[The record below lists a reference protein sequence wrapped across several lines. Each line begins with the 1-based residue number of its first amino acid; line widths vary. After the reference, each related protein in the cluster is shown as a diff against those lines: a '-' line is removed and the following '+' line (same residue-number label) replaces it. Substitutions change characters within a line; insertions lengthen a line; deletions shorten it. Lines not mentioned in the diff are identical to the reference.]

1 MRAAARTMP
10 QHYAKTESR
19 CGVVSEQLQAR
30 RACGKCCWSA
40 AGTLAR
46 ALVAAAEQPA
56 PADGRQASIRRPDI
70 QAALITALSRK
81 PTCSRLGSGAQTT
94 VFHAQ
99 IAQNFLR
106 GALPRTPLGL
116 RPRPHL
122 GLSSPSVPT
131 AGRFPWHGRPR
142 LLLIVSVTKSTV
154 TLWFRPPP

>member
-19 CGVVSEQLQAR
+19 CGEVSEQLQAC
-30 RACGKCCWSA
+30 RACGKYCWSA

-56 PADGRQASIRRPDI
+56 PADGRQASNRRPDI
-70 QAALITALSRK
+70 QAALITALGKKSHVF
-81 PTCSRLGSGAQTT
+81 TVGIGCSKT

-122 GLSSPSVPT
+122 GLSSPYGGT
-131 AGRFPWHGRPR
+131 AGRFPWLFELSRIAPQEANINR
-142 LLLIVSVTKSTV
+142 SFSSETTQI
-154 TLWFRPPP
+154 